1 MKLKALFIFLI
12 TTLAFTALSAQDFSY
27 KTSPAELFN
36 ERGEIYFKFDASG
49 LDVNHL
55 TRIISI
61 DKVEN
66 SEVWAYANLK
76 EFTSFLKLNVD
87 FTLLPKPGEALKN
100 PKMLN
105 SVNIREITEW
115 DFYPTYTAYVSMM
128 NQFAT
133 DYPQL
138 CQVSSIGNTIE
149 NRQLLMA
156 KISDNVAVKEAEPQ
170 FLYTGTIHGD
180 ETTGYILLLRLID
193 YLLTNYGVLPDV
205 TYLVDNVEIWINPL
219 SNPDGTYA
227 GGNNTVNGATR
238 YNANYVDMNRNY
250 ADPEDGQH
258 PDGEEWQPETV
269 AFMQFAEDNNFVM
282 SANTHGGEEV
292 LNYPWDTWSRLSA
305 DDSWWVFVSRQYVDT
320 VHLYSP
326 SNYLNE
332 FENGITNGYAW
343 YTISGGRQD
352 YMNYFHN
359 CREIT
364 MELSDTKLLPT
375 NQLQNHWQWNYRSLL
390 NYIEQCTFG
399 VKGVVTDIGTGL
411 PIEAKV
417 FIEGHDLD
425 NSFVFS
431 EGTTGFY
438 QRLLDQGNYDLTF
451 SAPGYYPVTV
461 ENVAVSR
468 YSATTINVQLDAGTL
483 IADFTASA
491 TTVSI
496 GGLVNFTDVS
506 FGGPV
511 SWLWEFEGGT
521 PATSTQKN
529 PQGISYQQTGNYDV
543 TLTVTNSAGTPATI
557 TKSDFISV
565 NAEFLMNNQSV
576 TTCEGLF
583 YDSGGN
589 TSNYNDD
596 EDFTKTFY
604 PGTLGAKV
612 IAEFQLFDVEYNSS
626 CSYDW
631 LKIYNGT
638 TITAPLIGTY
648 CGTNSP
654 GTVTASNTSGA
665 LTFQFHS
672 DYSENHQGWKALIS
686 CSSVPL
692 LPVAD
697 FEADTNHIRMG
708 ESIHF
713 TDLTANNPTNWAWVF
728 EGGTPASS
736 SLQNPVILYEEPGI
750 YDVTLIVQN
759 QFGSDTKI
767 IQNYITVDSTI
778 GIDELLKMGIRVFPN
793 PVTEGMITISAPQ
806 DILEVQ
812 IFDFTGK
819 SMIKLSPANKEVF
832 VSTSSLTK
840 GIYLLKVLSGKEW
853 VTTKINILN

>member
-12 TTLAFTALSAQDFSY
+12 ATLAFTALSAQDFSY

-49 LDVNHL
+49 LDVNQL

-193 YLLTNYGVLPDV
+193 YLLTNYGVLPNV

-431 EGTTGFY
+431 EGATGFY

-604 PGTLGAKV
+604 PGTLGAEV